1 MKGELAEWMVKFIT
15 SHFSKATKEF
25 VEKHMTAKIVLID
38 GNMLTGLMIRYG
50 LGVSTVYNYAI
61 KRVDSDYFN
70 DDE

>member
-1 MKGELAEWMVKFIT
+1 
-15 SHFSKATKEF
+15 
-25 VEKHMTAKIVLID
+25 MTAKIVLID